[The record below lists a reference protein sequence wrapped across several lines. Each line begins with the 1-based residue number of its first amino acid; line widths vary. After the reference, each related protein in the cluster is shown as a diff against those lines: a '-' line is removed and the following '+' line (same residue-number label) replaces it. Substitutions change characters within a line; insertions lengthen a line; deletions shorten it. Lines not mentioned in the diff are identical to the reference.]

1 MENQI
6 SELFKISTESLKN
19 IVDVDTI
26 VGKTIVL
33 EPSIAIV
40 PVSKVKTTF
49 ATGGTEQNK
58 PKLDNNYPFGGATG
72 GSVTITPVG
81 FLVVNNGDVKLFH
94 LEENTHIFEKI
105 IDQVPEAINALKDLL
120 HAKPKTSTIEI
131 IEKK

>member
-33 EPSIAIV
+33 EPSIAII

-58 PKLDNNYPFGGATG
+58 PKLDNTYPFGGATG
-72 GSVTITPVG
+72 GSITISPVG
-81 FLVVNNGDVKLFH
+81 FLVVNNNDVKLFH
-94 LEENTHIFEKI
+94 LEEQTHIFEKL
-105 IDQVPEAINALKDLL
+105 IDQVPEAISALKDLL
-120 HAKPKTSTIEI
+120 SSKPKTSTIEV